1 MKNNKF
7 KDCLVIGFAVFAMFF
22 GAGNLI
28 FPAGI
33 GVAAGT
39 QWPVA
44 LLATVL
50 GAVVMPLLGLMAAAK
65 TGNGYEG
72 ICKPVGK
79 WFYYTTFTF
88 VGVFIVALAN
98 LPRTAAT
105 THEMCIAP
113 FFPQMPIQATVVIY
127 FVITLFLALDKNGI
141 VDRIGKYL
149 TPLLL
154 ILMLVIILKGV
165 ITPVGSAVE
174 TGQMN
179 VFGSAFTELYMTG
192 DLLSGL
198 MFSGIIVSTVL
209 AKGYTE
215 EKSRNRLLLQA
226 AIVAGVVFFLVYG
239 GLLIIGASASG
250 TFETGTDRT
259 VLLTGITQKLL
270 GNVGA
275 AALAV
280 SVALACLSTASALV
294 AVASDFWSTFCRNKI
309 PYKVWVVIFC
319 VVGSLLGSMGVEN
332 IISFAGPVFLAIYP
346 ASIVLTIVGLMGKLC
361 PNRGAYKY
369 SVIVALVCGCC
380 DSLTVLGVPG
390 IGAVT
395 GMFPLASVGFGWV
408 VPSIAGFI
416 VGWFKYR
423 IAPSKT
429 IESQKKV

>member
-1 MKNNKF
+1 MKNNKLR
-7 KDCLVIGFAVFAMFF
+7 DCLIIGFAVFAMFF

-33 GVAAGT
+33 GVAAGD

-44 LLATVL
+44 LLATAL
-50 GAVVMPLLGLMAAAK
+50 GAVIMPLLGLMAAAK

-72 ICKPVGK
+72 ICEPVGK
-79 WFYYTTFTF
+79 WFYYVTFIF
-88 VGVFIVALAN
+88 VGIFIVALAN
-98 LPRTAAT
+98 LPRTGAT

-113 FFPQMPIQATVVIY
+113 FFPQVPIQVTVVVY
-127 FVITLFLALDKNGI
+127 FIITMFLAMDKNGI

-154 ILMLVIILKGV
+154 LLMLAIIIKGF
-165 ITPVGSAVE
+165 ITPVGSPVK
-174 TGQMN
+174 TGQTN

-209 AKGYTE
+209 AKGYRE
-215 EKSRNRLLLQA
+215 EKARNRLLLQA
-226 AIVAGVVFFLVYG
+226 TIVAGVVFFMVYG
-239 GLLIIGASASG
+239 GLLVVGASASG
-250 TFETGTDRT
+250 VFETGTDRT
-259 VLLTGITQKLL
+259 VLLTGITQKLF
-270 GNVGA
+270 GTVGS

-294 AVASDFWSTFCRNKI
+294 AVAGDFWSTLCHNKI

-319 VVGSLLGSMGVEN
+319 VVGSLLGSLGVEN

-346 ASIVLTIVGLMGKLC
+346 AGIVLTIVGLMGKLC

-390 IGAVT
+390 ISTIT
-395 GMFPLASVGFGWV
+395 GLLPLAGAGFGWA
-408 VPSIAGFI
+408 VPSIVGFV
-416 VGWFKYR
+416 VGWLKYR
-423 IAPSKT
+423 LVPEKATNQPSK
-429 IESQKKV
+429 